1 MPGRLVAAVREFWAA
16 VIIVGASAM
25 ALKSAGPVAVGGR
38 PLPPRIMLLVG
49 ALAPALLAAFLVTN
63 TFGQGSALTLDA
75 RAVGLGAAA
84 AAIALRAPLLVTI
97 LLAAAATAIARAM

>member
-1 MPGRLVAAVREFWAA
+1 MKEFWAA
-16 VIIVGASAM
+16 VVIVGAAAM

-49 ALAPALLAAFLVTN
+49 SLAPALLAAFVVTN
-63 TFGQGSALTLDA
+63 TFGQGSGLALDA

-84 AAIALRAPLLVTI
+84 TAIAFRAPLLVTI
-97 LLAAAATAIARAM
+97 VLAAVATAIARAV

>member
-1 MPGRLVAAVREFWAA
+1 MRDFWAA

-25 ALKSAGPVAVGGR
+25 ALKAAGPVAVGGR

-49 ALAPALLAAFLVTN
+49 ALAPALLAAFVVTN
-63 TFGQGSALTLDA
+63 TFGSGSSLAVDA
-75 RAVGLGAAA
+75 RAAGLLAAG

-97 LLAAAATAIARAM
+97 VAAAAATAITRAM